1 METLTGV
8 PESIHQNYDSYT
20 NEHGT
25 VYKHKVLFLDGTK
38 AIVATKTQL
47 LAKFKVGEECK
58 YHILETLK
66 DGIVKIKY
74 GEPWTGGGSS
84 QTTVTNTPTTQ
95 VYTDLEHPKPQIDV
109 NKSIVLQVCIKA
121 AAEYCAQRNDKQLG
135 TVAGDMYQ
143 WYVNMM
149 APPKIEDSEYEP
161 GTSFTREEDQL
172 PF

>member
-74 GEPWTGGGSS
+74 GEPWTGSH
-84 QTTVTNTPTTQ
+84 TQ
-95 VYTDLEHPKPQIDV
+95 AEHNASPPPFKYKDQPQIDV